1 MKAARSSAT
10 AADGGTDRQRQV
22 LKAAADIFRR
32 KGYDATS
39 LQDIADA
46 VGIQKGS
53 LYHYIDTK
61 VDLLFAIIKD
71 THDRTRKG
79 TARWKTLDGDALAK
93 LRAFV
98 EDHARVSMRYG
109 RSTSIYFRD
118 ARALTRAR
126 RDEIMAARD
135 EYEGALRSLIEQAQ
149 AEGSVNAKLD
159 PRLATFAVFGMINW
173 LYQWY
178 RPSGALSQDTIAR
191 SLADQALASLTAE
204 PPPA

>member
-1 MKAARSSAT
+1 M
-10 AADGGTDRQRQV
+10 

-61 VDLLFAIIKD
+61 EDLLFAIIKD
-71 THDRTRKG
+71 THDRTLKG
-79 TARWKTLDGDALAK
+79 NSRWRTIEGDALAR
-93 LRAFV
+93 LRVFI
-98 EDHARVSMRYG
+98 EDHARVSMKHG

-118 ARALTRAR
+118 ARALSRAR
-126 RDEIMAARD
+126 RDEIMTARD
-135 EYEGALRSLIEQAQ
+135 EYESALRSLIEQAQ
-149 AEGSVNAKLD
+149 AEGTVNPKLN
-159 PRLATFAVFGMINW
+159 PRLATFAIFGMINW

-178 RPSGALSQDTIAR
+178 RPSGALSPDTIAR

-204 PPPA
+204 PPPV

>member
-1 MKAARSSAT
+1 MSAARSST
-10 AADGGTDRQRQV
+10 ASVASGSDRQRQV

-61 VDLLFAIIKD
+61 EDLLFAIIKD
-71 THDRTRKG
+71 THDRTLKG
-79 TARWKTLDGDALAK
+79 NSRWRTLDGDAAAK
-93 LRAFV
+93 LRLFI

-109 RSTSIYFRD
+109 RATSIYFRD
-118 ARALTRAR
+118 ARALSRAR
-126 RDEIMAARD
+126 REEIMAARD

-149 AEGSVNAKLD
+149 ADGFVNAKLD

-178 RPSGALSQDTIAR
+178 RPSGPLSPETIAR

>member
-1 MKAARSSAT
+1 MKAARTTATSAP
-10 AADGGTDRQRQV
+10 GGNDRRRQV

-61 VDLLFAIIKD
+61 EDLLFAIVKD
-71 THDRTRKG
+71 THDRTLKG
-79 TARWKTLDGDALAK
+79 NSRWRTLDGDALAR
-93 LRAFV
+93 LRVFV
-98 EDHARVSMRYG
+98 EDHARVSMRFG
-109 RSTSIYFRD
+109 RATSIYFRD
-118 ARALTRAR
+118 ARSLSRAR

-135 EYEGALRSLIEQAQ
+135 EYENDLRSLIVQAQ
-149 AEGSVNAKLD
+149 REGTVNAELD

-178 RPSGALSQDTIAR
+178 RPSGELSQDTIAR
-191 SLADQALASLTAE
+191 ALADQALASLTAA